1 MTNSGEVAA
10 RLVDDNDQQV
20 NNDNSNI
27 ERIARSMFVGIRETK
42 GAA

>member
-1 MTNSGEVAA
+1 MTNSGDVAA

-20 NNDNSNI
+20 NNDNSNTECI
-27 ERIARSMFVGIRETK
+27 VRSVHFGIRETK